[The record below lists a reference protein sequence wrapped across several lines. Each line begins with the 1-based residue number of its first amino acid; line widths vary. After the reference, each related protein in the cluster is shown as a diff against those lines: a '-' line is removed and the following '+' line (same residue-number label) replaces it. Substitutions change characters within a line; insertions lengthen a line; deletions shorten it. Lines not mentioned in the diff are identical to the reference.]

1 MNNLINNFHFL
12 RDTRYAIRDTKCKLG
27 VIIVWHANFVHLHV
41 HTEYSLLD
49 GACRISELVAQA
61 KKHKMPALAITDHG
75 VMYGAIQF
83 YKEAIRQ
90 GVKPIIGCEMY
101 VARQSRLDKS
111 SQRKET
117 PHHLILLVKNN
128 EGYKNLIKLV
138 TLSYLEGFYY
148 KPRIDKEI
156 LREYSNGL
164 IALSA
169 CLKGEISQS
178 ILQKDIKKAK
188 EVALD
193 FLDIFGE
200 DNFYLELQE
209 NGIPEQEIVN
219 DNLIKISQE
228 LSIPV
233 VASNDIHY
241 VNKEDARAHE
251 ILLCIQTATNLSD
264 PKRLKFSTDAFYFNS
279 PEEMNKNFSEVP
291 QALENTIRIAEKCN
305 LEIDFR
311 HAQLPE
317 FKVPPEHNIN
327 TYLKELCYKGLNER
341 YSGVTKQLEERLEY
355 ELSVIKKMEFEP
367 YFLIVWDF
375 VRYAKEKGI
384 MVGPGRGSA
393 AGSLVAYCLNIT
405 NIDPIA
411 YGLLF
416 ERFLN
421 PERISMPDF
430 DIDFCYERREE
441 VIEYVSKKYGN
452 DKVAQIITFGT
463 MAARAAVRDVGRALG
478 IPYAQVDTIA
488 KMIPWEPNI
497 TIEKALKMESRIT
510 ELMKSDE
517 DIKKLIETASSLEG
531 LARHAST
538 HAAGIVLS
546 RKPLTDYVPLQKT
559 ADGEICTQYAMA
571 ELEELGLLKMDFLG
585 LRTLTVISNAL
596 KIIKHTRGEGVDIN
610 KIPLDDKKVYKMLSK
625 GNCAGVFQ
633 LESEGMRDLV
643 KRLKPENIED
653 ITALLALYRPGP
665 LGSGM
670 IEDFINRKKGIVEI
684 KYAHP
689 RLEPI
694 LKETYGVIVYQEQVM
709 KIASELAGF
718 TLGQADILRK
728 AMGKK
733 QKGVMERQRELFI
746 KGAQKNNIK
755 KNTAGEIF
763 DLIAY
768 FAGYGFNKSHSVSY
782 AFISYQTAYLKTH
795 YTIEYMAS
803 LLTSIMGNN
812 DKVALYIKE
821 CRNMNIEIL
830 PPDINQSLVNFTVVG
845 GKAIRFGLAAVKNVG
860 EKAIKSII
868 EERKRNS
875 NFTSL
880 LDFCQR
886 VDLRVVNKRVVE
898 SLIKCGG
905 FDSIGARRSQLL
917 AVLDVSLKSGQE
929 YQKSKKN
936 GQTSIFDLFEKSNSD
951 KDGGSYQDRLPDI
964 SEFSK
969 DELLAMEKEMLGL
982 YISHHP
988 LNDYKDKLKKIVTS
1002 TSIELASLSDRSRVV
1017 LAGVINN
1024 FKRKSTKNGNLMAF
1038 ITLEDLEGTV
1048 EIITFPK
1055 VYEKCKEIIK
1065 KDEIVMIEGRLD
1077 VAEGKTKIIAE
1088 KISLLERYIKNKK
1101 PTSKAKEKNQS
1112 FAEELHLE
1120 INTEKNEPNRLR
1132 KLKELFYGYPGKSQ
1146 VVLHFKDKDK
1156 TILHTIDKKYSV
1168 NIDDK
1173 LMEEIRS
1180 ILENE
1185 KIWTEKG

>member
-1 MNNLINNFHFL
+1 
-12 RDTRYAIRDTKCKLG
+12 
-27 VIIVWHANFVHLHV
+27 
-41 HTEYSLLD
+41 LD

-101 VARQSRLDKS
+101 VAHQSRLDRS
-111 SQRKET
+111 TQRKET

-138 TLSYLEGFYY
+138 TSSYSEGFYY

-156 LREYSNGL
+156 LREHSSGL

-169 CLKGEISQS
+169 CLKGEIPQC
-178 ILQKDIKKAK
+178 ILQKNIKKAK
-188 EVALD
+188 EVTLD

-200 DNFYLELQE
+200 DNFYLELQK

-219 DNLIKISQE
+219 ENLIEISQE
-228 LSIPV
+228 LSIPL
-233 VASNDIHY
+233 VATNDIHY
-241 VNKEDARAHE
+241 INKEDARAHE

-279 PEEMNKNFSEVP
+279 PEEMNENFSKVP

-327 TYLKELCYKGLNER
+327 TYLKELCYKGLKER
-341 YSGVTKQLEERLEY
+341 YSEITKKLEERLEY

-463 MAARAAVRDVGRALG
+463 MAARAAIRDVGRALG
-478 IPYAQVDTIA
+478 IPYARVDTIA

-497 TIEKALKMESRIT
+497 TIEKALKMESRIK
-510 ELMKSDE
+510 ELMKGDK

-546 RKPLTDYVPLQKT
+546 RKPLTDYIPLQKT
-559 ADGEICTQYAMA
+559 AEGETCTQYAMA

-596 KIIKHTRGEGVDIN
+596 KIIKHTRGEEVDIN
-610 KIPLDDKKVYKMLSK
+610 EIPLDDKKVYKMLSK
-625 GNCAGVFQ
+625 GNCAGIFQ

-643 KRLKPENIED
+643 KRLKPENMED

-670 IEDFINRKKGIVEI
+670 IEDFINRKKGIIEI

-733 QKGVMERQRELFI
+733 QKGVMEKQRELFI

-755 KNTAGEIF
+755 KNTAAEIS

-795 YTIEYMAS
+795 YTVEYMAS

-812 DKVALYIKE
+812 EKVALYIKE
-821 CRNMNIEIL
+821 CRNTNIEIL

-875 NFTSL
+875 NFISL

-886 VDLRVVNKRVVE
+886 VDLRVVNKRVIE
-898 SLIKCGG
+898 SLIKCGAL
-905 FDSIGARRSQLL
+905 DSIGARRSQLL

-929 YQKSKKN
+929 YQKSKRN
-936 GQTSIFDLFEKSNSD
+936 GQTSIFDLFEKNNSD
-951 KDGGSYQDRLPDI
+951 KGSVNFQDKLPDI

-969 DELLAMEKEMLGL
+969 NELLAMEKEMLGL
-982 YISHHP
+982 YISYHP
-988 LNDYKDKLKKIVTS
+988 LNDYKERLKKIVTS
-1002 TSIELASLSDRSRVV
+1002 TSIELANFSDRSRVV

-1024 FKRKSTKNGNLMAF
+1024 LKRKSTKNGNLMAF

-1048 EIITFPK
+1048 EIIAFPK
-1055 VYEKCKEIIK
+1055 VYEKCKETIK
-1065 KDEIVMIEGRLD
+1065 KDEIIIVEGRLD
-1077 VAEGKTKIIAE
+1077 VAEGKTKVIAE
-1088 KISLLERYIKNKK
+1088 KITFLKEYIKNKK
-1101 PTSKAKEKNQS
+1101 PAPKTKEKNYNFS
-1112 FAEELHLE
+1112 KKLHLE
-1120 INTEKNEPNRLR
+1120 IIAGKNEPDLLK
-1132 KLKELFYGYPGKSQ
+1132 KLKELFYSYPGKSQ
-1146 VVLHFKDKDK
+1146 VVLHFRDKDK
-1156 TILHTIDKKYSV
+1156 TILHAIDKKYSV

-1173 LMEEIRS
+1173 FMEEIRNV
-1180 ILENE
+1180 LGNK
-1185 KIWTEKG
+1185 KIWTEKFIE

>member
-1 MNNLINNFHFL
+1 MM
-12 RDTRYAIRDTKCKLG
+12 
-27 VIIVWHANFVHLHV
+27 WHANFVHLHV

-101 VARQSRLDKS
+101 VAHQSRFDKS

-117 PHHLILLVKNN
+117 PYHLILLVKNN

-156 LREYSNGL
+156 LREHSNGL

-169 CLKGEISQS
+169 CLKGEISQC
-178 ILQKDIKKAK
+178 ILQKNIKKAK

-200 DNFYLELQE
+200 DNFYLELQK

-219 DNLIKISQE
+219 ENLIEISQE

-241 VNKEDARAHE
+241 INKEDARAHE

-264 PKRLKFSTDAFYFNS
+264 SKRLKFATDVFYFNS
-279 PEEMNKNFSEVP
+279 PEEMNKNFSKIP
-291 QALENTIRIAEKCN
+291 QALENTLRIAEKCN

-311 HAQLPE
+311 QAQLPE
-317 FKVPPEHNIN
+317 FKVPPEYNIN

-341 YSGVTKQLEERLEY
+341 YSEVTKQLEGRLEY

-375 VRYAKEKGI
+375 VRYAKEEGI

-405 NIDPIA
+405 NIDPII

-421 PERISMPDF
+421 PERINMPDF

-478 IPYAQVDTIA
+478 IPYTRVDTIA

-497 TIEKALKMESRIT
+497 TIEKALKMESRLK
-510 ELMKSDE
+510 ELMKNDE

-559 ADGEICTQYAMA
+559 AEGEICTQYAMT

-596 KIIKHTRGEGVDIN
+596 KIIKHTRGEMVDIN

-625 GNCAGVFQ
+625 GNCAGIFQ
-633 LESEGMRDLV
+633 LESDGMRDLV

-670 IEDFINRKKGIVEI
+670 IEDFINRKKGTIEI

-689 RLEPI
+689 QLESI

-728 AMGKK
+728 AIGKK
-733 QKGVMERQRELFI
+733 QKGVMEKQRELFI

-755 KNTAGEIF
+755 KNTAVEIF

-795 YTIEYMAS
+795 YTLEYMAS

-868 EERKRNS
+868 DEHKRNS

-886 VDLRVVNKRVVE
+886 VDLRVVNKRVIE
-898 SLIKCGG
+898 SLIKCGA

-917 AVLDVSLKSGQE
+917 AFLDVSLRNGQE
-929 YQKSKKN
+929 YQKSKRN
-936 GQTSIFDLFEKSNSD
+936 GQTSIFDLFEENNPDKNS
-951 KDGGSYQDRLPDI
+951 GNYQDRLPDI

-969 DELLAMEKEMLGL
+969 NELLAMEKEMLGL
-982 YISHHP
+982 YISYHP
-988 LNDYKDKLKKIVTS
+988 LNDYRERLKKIITS
-1002 TSIELASLSDRSRVV
+1002 TSIELTNLSDKSRVV

-1024 FKRKSTKNGNLMAF
+1024 LKRKSTKNGNLMAF

-1048 EIITFPK
+1048 EIIAFPK
-1055 VYEKCKEIIK
+1055 VYEKCKETIK
-1065 KDEIVMIEGRLD
+1065 KDEIIITEGHID

-1088 KISLLERYIKNKK
+1088 KISLLEKYVENKR
-1101 PTSKAKEKNQS
+1101 PTPKTEEKNQNL
-1112 FAEELHLE
+1112 AEELHLE
-1120 INTEKNEPNRLR
+1120 ISTGENESDLLR
-1132 KLKELFYGYPGKSQ
+1132 KLKELFHGYPGKSQ
-1146 VVLHFKDKDK
+1146 VVLHFKDKNK
-1156 TILHTIDKKYSV
+1156 TILHAIDKKYSV
-1168 NIDDK
+1168 NIGDK
-1173 LMEEIRS
+1173 FMEEIRAV
-1180 ILENE
+1180 LGDE
-1185 KIWTEKG
+1185 KIWTEKC

>member
-1 MNNLINNFHFL
+1 
-12 RDTRYAIRDTKCKLG
+12 
-27 VIIVWHANFVHLHV
+27 VWHSNFVHLHV

-101 VARQSRLDKS
+101 VAHQSRLDRS
-111 SQRKET
+111 TQRKET

-138 TLSYLEGFYY
+138 TSSYSEGFYY

-156 LREYSNGL
+156 LREHSSGL

-169 CLKGEISQS
+169 CLKGEIPQC
-178 ILQKDIKKAK
+178 ILQKNIKKAK
-188 EVALD
+188 EVTLD

-200 DNFYLELQE
+200 DNFYLELQK

-219 DNLIKISQE
+219 ENLIEISQE
-228 LSIPV
+228 LSIPL
-233 VASNDIHY
+233 VATNDIHY
-241 VNKEDARAHE
+241 INKEDARAHE

-279 PEEMNKNFSEVP
+279 PEEMNENFSKVP

-327 TYLKELCYKGLNER
+327 TYLKELCYKGLKER
-341 YSGVTKQLEERLEY
+341 YSEITKKLEERLEY

-367 YFLIVWDF
+367 YFLI
-375 VRYAKEKGI
+375 
-384 MVGPGRGSA
+384 
-393 AGSLVAYCLNIT
+393 
-405 NIDPIA
+405 
-411 YGLLF
+411 
-416 ERFLN
+416 

-463 MAARAAVRDVGRALG
+463 MAARAAIRDVGRALG
-478 IPYAQVDTIA
+478 IPYARVDTIA

-497 TIEKALKMESRIT
+497 TIEKALKMESRIK
-510 ELMKSDE
+510 ELMKGDK

-546 RKPLTDYVPLQKT
+546 RKPLTDYIPLQKT
-559 ADGEICTQYAMA
+559 AEGETCTQYAMA

-596 KIIKHTRGEGVDIN
+596 KIIKHTRGEEVDIN
-610 KIPLDDKKVYKMLSK
+610 EIPLDDKKVYKMLSK
-625 GNCAGVFQ
+625 GNCAGIFQ

-643 KRLKPENIED
+643 KRLKPENMED

-670 IEDFINRKKGIVEI
+670 IEDFINRKKGIIEI

-733 QKGVMERQRELFI
+733 QKGVMEKQRELFI

-755 KNTAGEIF
+755 KNTAAEIS

-795 YTIEYMAS
+795 YTVEYMAS

-812 DKVALYIKE
+812 EKVALYIKE
-821 CRNMNIEIL
+821 CRNTNIEIL

-875 NFTSL
+875 NFISL

-886 VDLRVVNKRVVE
+886 VDLRVVNKRVIE
-898 SLIKCGG
+898 SLIKCGAL
-905 FDSIGARRSQLL
+905 DSIGARRSQLL

-929 YQKSKKN
+929 YQKSKRN
-936 GQTSIFDLFEKSNSD
+936 GQTSIFDLFEKNNSD
-951 KDGGSYQDRLPDI
+951 KGSVNFQDKLPDI

-969 DELLAMEKEMLGL
+969 NELLAMEKEMLGL
-982 YISHHP
+982 YISYHP
-988 LNDYKDKLKKIVTS
+988 LNDYKERLKKIVTS
-1002 TSIELASLSDRSRVV
+1002 TSIELANFSDRSRVV

-1024 FKRKSTKNGNLMAF
+1024 LKRKSTKNGNLMAF

-1048 EIITFPK
+1048 EIIAFPK
-1055 VYEKCKEIIK
+1055 VYEKCKETIK
-1065 KDEIVMIEGRLD
+1065 KDEIIIVEGRLD
-1077 VAEGKTKIIAE
+1077 VAEGKTKVIAE
-1088 KISLLERYIKNKK
+1088 KITFLKEYIKNKK
-1101 PTSKAKEKNQS
+1101 PAPKTKEKNYNFS
-1112 FAEELHLE
+1112 KKLHLE
-1120 INTEKNEPNRLR
+1120 IIAGKNEPDLLK
-1132 KLKELFYGYPGKSQ
+1132 KLKELFYSYPGKSQ
-1146 VVLHFKDKDK
+1146 VVLHFRDKDK
-1156 TILHTIDKKYSV
+1156 TILHAIDKKYSV

-1173 LMEEIRS
+1173 FMEEIRNV
-1180 ILENE
+1180 LGNK
-1185 KIWTEKG
+1185 KIWTEKFIE

>member
-1 MNNLINNFHFL
+1 
-12 RDTRYAIRDTKCKLG
+12 
-27 VIIVWHANFVHLHV
+27 
-41 HTEYSLLD
+41 
-49 GACRISELVAQA
+49 
-61 KKHKMPALAITDHG
+61 MPALAITDHG

-101 VARQSRLDKS
+101 VARQSRLDRS

-169 CLKGEISQS
+169 CLKGEISQC

-219 DNLIKISQE
+219 ENLIKISQE

-279 PEEMNKNFSEVP
+279 PEEMDKKFSKVP
-291 QALENTIRIAEKCN
+291 QALENTIHIAEKCN

-327 TYLKELCYKGLNER
+327 TYLKELCCKGLNER
-341 YSGVTKQLEERLEY
+341 YSEVTKQLEERLEY

-441 VIEYVSKKYGN
+441 VIEYVSKKYGS

-497 TIEKALKMESRIT
+497 TIKKALKMESRIK
-510 ELMKSDE
+510 ESMKSDE
-517 DIKKLIETASSLEG
+517 GIKKLIETASSLEG
-531 LARHAST
+531 VARHAST

-596 KIIKHTRGEGVDIN
+596 KIIKHTRGEEVDIN

-670 IEDFINRKKGIVEI
+670 IEDFINGKKGIVEI

-689 RLEPI
+689 RLESI

-709 KIASELAGF
+709 KIASELSGF

-733 QKGVMERQRELFI
+733 QKGVMEKQRELFI

-755 KNTAGEIF
+755 KNTAAEIF

-821 CRNMNIEIL
+821 CGNMNIEIL
-830 PPDINQSLVNFTVVG
+830 PPDINQSLVNFTVVRS
-845 GKAIRFGLAAVKNVG
+845 KAIRFGLAAVKNVG

-898 SLIKCGG
+898 SLVKCGG
-905 FDSIGARRSQLL
+905 IDSIGARRSQLL

-929 YQKSKKN
+929 YQKSKRN
-936 GQTSIFDLFEKSNSD
+936 GQTSIFDLFEKNNSD

-1002 TSIELASLSDRSRVV
+1002 TSIELANLSDRSRVV

-1048 EIITFPK
+1048 EIIAFPK
-1055 VYEKCKEIIK
+1055 VYEKCKENIK
-1065 KDEIVMIEGRLD
+1065 KDEIIITEGRLD

-1088 KISLLERYIKNKK
+1088 KISLLEKYLKNKK
-1101 PTSKAKEKNQS
+1101 ITSKTKEKNRNL
-1112 FAEELHLE
+1112 AEELHLE
-1120 INTEKNEPNRLR
+1120 INTEKNESNFLR
-1132 KLKELFYGYPGKSQ
+1132 KLKELFYDYPGKSQ

-1168 NIDDK
+1168 NINDK
-1173 LMEEIRS
+1173 LLEETRS
-1180 ILENE
+1180 ILGNE
-1185 KIWTEKG
+1185 KVWIEKC

>member
-1 MNNLINNFHFL
+1 M
-12 RDTRYAIRDTKCKLG
+12 
-27 VIIVWHANFVHLHV
+27 WHANFVHLHV

-101 VARQSRLDKS
+101 VAHQSRLDKS

-117 PHHLILLVKNN
+117 PNHLILLVKNN
-128 EGYKNLIKLV
+128 EGYKNLIRLV
-138 TLSYLEGFYY
+138 TSSYLEGFYY

-156 LREYSNGL
+156 LREHSNGL

-169 CLKGEISQS
+169 CLKGEISQY
-178 ILQKDIKKAK
+178 ILQNDIKKAK
-188 EVALD
+188 EAALD

-200 DNFYLELQE
+200 GNFYLELQE
-209 NGIPEQEIVN
+209 NGIQEQEIVN
-219 DNLIKISQE
+219 ENLIQISQE
-228 LSIPV
+228 LSIPL
-233 VASNDIHY
+233 VATNDIHY
-241 VNKEDARAHE
+241 INKEDARAHE

-264 PKRLKFSTDAFYFNS
+264 PKRLKFATDAFYFNS
-279 PEEMNKNFSEVP
+279 PEEMNENFSKVP
-291 QALENTIRIAEKCN
+291 QALENTLRIAEKCN

-311 HAQLPE
+311 LAQLPE
-317 FKVPPEHNIN
+317 FKVPPENNIN
-327 TYLKELCYKGLNER
+327 TYLKELCYKGLKER
-341 YSGVTKQLEERLEY
+341 YSEITELLEKRLEY
-355 ELSVIKKMEFEP
+355 ELLVIKKMEFEP

-405 NIDPIA
+405 NINPMT

-441 VIEYVSKKYGN
+441 VIEYVSKKYGK

-488 KMIPWEPNI
+488 KMIPWELNI
-497 TIEKALKMESRIT
+497 TIEKALKMESRLKD
-510 ELMKSDE
+510 LMESDA
-517 DIKKLIETASSLEG
+517 DVKKLIETASSLEG

-546 RKPLTDYVPLQKT
+546 RKPLNEYVPLQKT
-559 ADGEICTQYAMA
+559 AEGEICTQYAMA

-585 LRTLTVISNAL
+585 LRTLTVISDTL
-596 KIIKHTRGEGVDIN
+596 KIIKHTRGEQVDIN
-610 KIPLDDKKVYKMLSK
+610 KIPLDDKKVYKMLSE
-625 GNCAGVFQ
+625 GSCAGVFQ

-643 KRLKPENIED
+643 KRLIPENIED

-670 IEDFINRKKGIVEI
+670 IEDFINRKKGIVKI
-684 KYAHP
+684 KYLHP
-689 RLEPI
+689 RLESI

-733 QKGVMERQRELFI
+733 QKGVMEKQRELFI
-746 KGAQKNNIK
+746 KGAQKNNIQ
-755 KNTAGEIF
+755 KNIAAEIS

-795 YTIEYMAS
+795 YTVEYMAS

-821 CRNMNIEIL
+821 CRNMSIEIL

-868 EERKRNS
+868 EERKKNS
-875 NFTSL
+875 NFASF

-886 VDLRVVNKRVVE
+886 VDLRVVNKRVIE
-898 SLIKCGG
+898 SLIKCGA
-905 FDSIGARRSQLL
+905 FDSIGVRRAQLL
-917 AVLDVSLKSGQE
+917 AVLDGTLKSGQE
-929 YQKSKKN
+929 YQKSKGN
-936 GQTSIFDLFEKSNSD
+936 GQTSIFDLFEKNIF
-951 KDGGSYQDRLPDI
+951 GENNRNYQDKLPDI
-964 SEFSK
+964 LEFSK
-969 DELLAMEKEMLGL
+969 NELLAMEKEMLGL
-982 YISHHP
+982 YISYHP
-988 LNDYKDKLKKIVTS
+988 LNDYKEKIKKIVTS
-1002 TSIELASLSDRSRVV
+1002 TSIELANFSDRSKVV

-1024 FKRKSTKNGNLMAF
+1024 FKRKNTKNGSLMAF
-1038 ITLEDLEGTV
+1038 VTLEDLEGTV
-1048 EIITFPK
+1048 EIIVFPK
-1055 VYEKCKEIIK
+1055 VYEKCGEIIK
-1065 KDEIVMIEGRLD
+1065 KDEIIVTEGYLD
-1077 VAEGKTKIIAE
+1077 VSEGKIKVIAE
-1088 KISLLERYIKNKK
+1088 KITLLEKYKENKI
-1101 PTSKAKEKNQS
+1101 PTPKTKEKNQNI
-1112 FAEELHLE
+1112 AEELHLE
-1120 INTEKNEPNRLR
+1120 INTEENESNLLR
-1132 KLKELFYGYPGKSQ
+1132 KLKDLFYSYPGKSQ
-1146 VVLHFKDKDK
+1146 VVFHFKDKGK
-1156 TILHTIDKKYSV
+1156 TIIHAIDKKYSV
-1168 NIDDK
+1168 NIDGK
-1173 LMEEIRS
+1173 LTEEIRG
-1180 ILENE
+1180 ILGNN
-1185 KIWTEKG
+1185 KIWTENVKNNK

>member
-1 MNNLINNFHFL
+1 M
-12 RDTRYAIRDTKCKLG
+12 
-27 VIIVWHANFVHLHV
+27 
-41 HTEYSLLD
+41 
-49 GACRISELVAQA
+49 
-61 KKHKMPALAITDHG
+61 
-75 VMYGAIQF
+75 
-83 YKEAIRQ
+83 
-90 GVKPIIGCEMY
+90 
-101 VARQSRLDKS
+101 
-111 SQRKET
+111 
-117 PHHLILLVKNN
+117 
-128 EGYKNLIKLV
+128 
-138 TLSYLEGFYY
+138 
-148 KPRIDKEI
+148 
-156 LREYSNGL
+156 
-164 IALSA
+164 
-169 CLKGEISQS
+169 
-178 ILQKDIKKAK
+178 
-188 EVALD
+188 
-193 FLDIFGE
+193 
-200 DNFYLELQE
+200 
-209 NGIPEQEIVN
+209 
-219 DNLIKISQE
+219 
-228 LSIPV
+228 
-233 VASNDIHY
+233 
-241 VNKEDARAHE
+241 
-251 ILLCIQTATNLSD
+251 
-264 PKRLKFSTDAFYFNS
+264 
-279 PEEMNKNFSEVP
+279 
-291 QALENTIRIAEKCN
+291 
-305 LEIDFR
+305 
-311 HAQLPE
+311 
-317 FKVPPEHNIN
+317 
-327 TYLKELCYKGLNER
+327 
-341 YSGVTKQLEERLEY
+341 
-355 ELSVIKKMEFEP
+355 
-367 YFLIVWDF
+367 
-375 VRYAKEKGI
+375 
-384 MVGPGRGSA
+384 
-393 AGSLVAYCLNIT
+393 
-405 NIDPIA
+405 A

-478 IPYAQVDTIA
+478 IPYARVDTIA

-497 TIEKALKMESRIT
+497 TIEKALKMESRIK

-559 ADGEICTQYAMA
+559 AEGETCTQYAMA

-596 KIIKHTRGEGVDIN
+596 KIIKHTRGERVDIN

-625 GNCAGVFQ
+625 GNCAGIFQ

-670 IEDFINRKKGIVEI
+670 IEDFINRKKGIIEI

-689 RLEPI
+689 RLESI

-733 QKGVMERQRELFI
+733 QKGVMEKQKELFI

-755 KNTAGEIF
+755 KNTAAEIS

-795 YTIEYMAS
+795 YTVEYMAS

-830 PPDINQSLVNFTVVG
+830 PPDINQSLVNFTVVE

-868 EERKRNS
+868 EERKINS
-875 NFTSL
+875 NFTSF
-880 LDFCQR
+880 LDFCHR
-886 VDLRVVNKRVVE
+886 VDLRVVNKRVIE
-898 SLIKCGG
+898 SLIKCGAS
-905 FDSIGARRSQLL
+905 DSIGAKRSQLL
-917 AVLDVSLKSGQE
+917 AVLDVTLKNGQE
-929 YQKSKKN
+929 YQKSKRN
-936 GQTSIFDLFEKSNSD
+936 GQTSIFDLFKKSNSD
-951 KDGGSYQDRLPDI
+951 KSGSSYQDRLPDI

-969 DELLAMEKEMLGL
+969 NELLAMEKEMLGL
-982 YISHHP
+982 YISYHP
-988 LNDYKDKLKKIVTS
+988 LNDYKEKLKKIVTS
-1002 TSIELASLSDRSRVV
+1002 TSIELANHSDRSRVV

-1048 EIITFPK
+1048 EIIAFPK

-1065 KDEIVMIEGRLD
+1065 KDEIVIVEGNLD

-1088 KISLLERYIKNKK
+1088 KISFLEKYIENKK
-1101 PTSKAKEKNQS
+1101 PTPKIKEKNQNL
-1112 FAEELHLE
+1112 AKELHLE
-1120 INTEKNEPNRLR
+1120 IIIGKNKPDLLR
-1132 KLKELFYGYPGKSQ
+1132 KLKELFYDCPGKSQ
-1146 VVLHFKDKDK
+1146 VILHFKDKDK
-1156 TILHTIDKKYSV
+1156 ITLHAIDKKYSV

-1173 LMEEIRS
+1173 FMEGFRG
-1180 ILENE
+1180 ILGDN

>member
-1 MNNLINNFHFL
+1 
-12 RDTRYAIRDTKCKLG
+12 
-27 VIIVWHANFVHLHV
+27 
-41 HTEYSLLD
+41 
-49 GACRISELVAQA
+49 
-61 KKHKMPALAITDHG
+61 
-75 VMYGAIQF
+75 
-83 YKEAIRQ
+83 
-90 GVKPIIGCEMY
+90 
-101 VARQSRLDKS
+101 
-111 SQRKET
+111 
-117 PHHLILLVKNN
+117 
-128 EGYKNLIKLV
+128 
-138 TLSYLEGFYY
+138 
-148 KPRIDKEI
+148 
-156 LREYSNGL
+156 
-164 IALSA
+164 
-169 CLKGEISQS
+169 
-178 ILQKDIKKAK
+178 
-188 EVALD
+188 
-193 FLDIFGE
+193 
-200 DNFYLELQE
+200 
-209 NGIPEQEIVN
+209 
-219 DNLIKISQE
+219 
-228 LSIPV
+228 
-233 VASNDIHY
+233 
-241 VNKEDARAHE
+241 
-251 ILLCIQTATNLSD
+251 
-264 PKRLKFSTDAFYFNS
+264 
-279 PEEMNKNFSEVP
+279 
-291 QALENTIRIAEKCN
+291 
-305 LEIDFR
+305 
-311 HAQLPE
+311 
-317 FKVPPEHNIN
+317 
-327 TYLKELCYKGLNER
+327 
-341 YSGVTKQLEERLEY
+341 
-355 ELSVIKKMEFEP
+355 
-367 YFLIVWDF
+367 
-375 VRYAKEKGI
+375 

-405 NIDPIA
+405 NIDPMA

-478 IPYAQVDTIA
+478 IPYARVDTIA

-497 TIEKALKMESRIT
+497 TIEKALKMESRIK

-559 ADGEICTQYAMA
+559 AEGETCTQYAMA

-596 KIIKHTRGEGVDIN
+596 KIIKHTRGERVDIN

-625 GNCAGVFQ
+625 GNCAGIFQ

-670 IEDFINRKKGIVEI
+670 IEDFINRKKGIIEI

-689 RLEPI
+689 RLESI

-733 QKGVMERQRELFI
+733 QKGVMEKQKELFI

-755 KNTAGEIF
+755 KNTAAEIS

-795 YTIEYMAS
+795 YTVEYMAS

-830 PPDINQSLVNFTVVG
+830 PPDINQSLVNFTVVE

-868 EERKRNS
+868 EERKINS
-875 NFTSL
+875 NFTSF
-880 LDFCQR
+880 LDFCHR
-886 VDLRVVNKRVVE
+886 ADLRVVNKRVIE
-898 SLIKCGG
+898 SLIKCGAS
-905 FDSIGARRSQLL
+905 DSIGAKRSQLL
-917 AVLDVSLKSGQE
+917 AVLDVTLKNGQE
-929 YQKSKKN
+929 YQKSKRN
-936 GQTSIFDLFEKSNSD
+936 GQTSIFDLFKKSNSD
-951 KDGGSYQDRLPDI
+951 KSGSSYQDRLPDI

-969 DELLAMEKEMLGL
+969 NELLAMEKEMLGL
-982 YISHHP
+982 YISYHP
-988 LNDYKDKLKKIVTS
+988 LNDYKEKLKKIVTS
-1002 TSIELASLSDRSRVV
+1002 TSIELANHSDRSRVV

-1048 EIITFPK
+1048 EIIAFPK

-1065 KDEIVMIEGRLD
+1065 KDEIVIVEGNLD

-1088 KISLLERYIKNKK
+1088 KISFLEKYIENKK
-1101 PTSKAKEKNQS
+1101 PTPKIKEKNQNL
-1112 FAEELHLE
+1112 AKELHLE
-1120 INTEKNEPNRLR
+1120 IIIGKNKPDLLR
-1132 KLKELFYGYPGKSQ
+1132 KLKELFYDCPGKSQ
-1146 VVLHFKDKDK
+1146 VILHFKDKDK
-1156 TILHTIDKKYSV
+1156 ITLHAIDKKYSV

-1173 LMEEIRS
+1173 FMEGFRG
-1180 ILENE
+1180 ILGDN

>member
-1 MNNLINNFHFL
+1 M
-12 RDTRYAIRDTKCKLG
+12 
-27 VIIVWHANFVHLHV
+27 WHSNFVHLHT

-101 VARQSRLDKS
+101 VARQSRFDKS

-138 TLSYLEGFYY
+138 TLSYMEGFYY

-156 LREYSNGL
+156 LREHSNGL

-169 CLKGEISQS
+169 CLKGEISQC
-178 ILQKDIKKAK
+178 ILQKNIKKAK

-193 FLDIFGE
+193 FVDIFGE
-200 DNFYLELQE
+200 DNFYLELQK

-219 DNLIKISQE
+219 ENLIEISQE
-228 LSIPV
+228 LSIPLV
-233 VASNDIHY
+233 VSNDVHY
-241 VNKEDARAHE
+241 INKEDARAHE

-264 PKRLKFSTDAFYFNS
+264 SKRLKFATDAFYFNS
-279 PEEMNKNFSEVP
+279 PEEMNKNFSKVP
-291 QALENTIRIAEKCN
+291 QALENTLRIAEKCN

-311 HAQLPE
+311 QAQLPE
-317 FKVPPEHNIN
+317 FNVPPEYNIN

-341 YSGVTKQLEERLEY
+341 YSEVTKQLGERLEY

-384 MVGPGRGSA
+384 IVGPGRGSA

-405 NIDPIA
+405 NIDPMA

-421 PERISMPDF
+421 PERINMPDF

-478 IPYAQVDTIA
+478 IPYARVDTIA

-497 TIEKALKMESRIT
+497 TIKKALKMESRFK
-510 ELMKSDE
+510 ELMENDE

-559 ADGEICTQYAMA
+559 AEGETCTQYAMA

-596 KIIKHTRGEGVDIN
+596 KIIKHTRGEKIDIN
-610 KIPLDDKKVYKMLSK
+610 KIPLDDKKIYKMLSK
-625 GNCAGVFQ
+625 GNCAGIFQ

-643 KRLKPENIED
+643 KKIKPENIED

-670 IEDFINRKKGIVEI
+670 IEDFINRKKGMIEI

-689 RLEPI
+689 RLESI

-733 QKGVMERQRELFI
+733 QKGVMEKQRELFI

-755 KNTAGEIF
+755 KNTAAEIF

-795 YTIEYMAS
+795 YTLEYMAS

-868 EERKRNS
+868 DEHKRNS

-886 VDLRVVNKRVVE
+886 VDLRVVNKRVIE
-898 SLIKCGG
+898 SLIKCGA

-917 AVLDVSLKSGQE
+917 AVLDVSLKNGQE
-929 YQKSKKN
+929 YQKSKSN
-936 GQTSIFDLFEKSNSD
+936 GQTSIFDLFEGNNLDKNSD
-951 KDGGSYQDRLPDI
+951 NYQDRLPDI

-969 DELLAMEKEMLGL
+969 NELLAMEKEMLGL
-982 YISHHP
+982 YISYHP
-988 LNDYKDKLKKIVTS
+988 LNDYTKRLKKIVTS
-1002 TSIELASLSDRSRVV
+1002 TSIELTNLSDRSRVV

-1024 FKRKSTKNGNLMAF
+1024 LKRKNTKNGNLMAF

-1048 EIITFPK
+1048 EIIAFPK
-1055 VYEKCKEIIK
+1055 VYEKCKEMIK
-1065 KDEIVMIEGRLD
+1065 KDEIIITEGHVD

-1088 KISLLERYIKNKK
+1088 KISLLEKYIENKRPTPKTEEKNK
-1101 PTSKAKEKNQS
+1101 NL
-1112 FAEELHLE
+1112 AEELHLE
-1120 INTEKNEPNRLR
+1120 INTGKNEPDLLGR
-1132 KLKELFYGYPGKSQ
+1132 LKELFYGYPGESQ
-1146 VVLHFKDKDK
+1146 VVLHFKDRDK
-1156 TILHTIDKKYSV
+1156 TILHAIDKKYSV

-1173 LMEEIRS
+1173 FMEKVRG
-1180 ILENE
+1180 ILGDE
-1185 KIWTEKG
+1185 KIWTEKC

>member
-1 MNNLINNFHFL
+1 
-12 RDTRYAIRDTKCKLG
+12 
-27 VIIVWHANFVHLHV
+27 
-41 HTEYSLLD
+41 
-49 GACRISELVAQA
+49 
-61 KKHKMPALAITDHG
+61 
-75 VMYGAIQF
+75 
-83 YKEAIRQ
+83 
-90 GVKPIIGCEMY
+90 
-101 VARQSRLDKS
+101 
-111 SQRKET
+111 
-117 PHHLILLVKNN
+117 
-128 EGYKNLIKLV
+128 
-138 TLSYLEGFYY
+138 
-148 KPRIDKEI
+148 
-156 LREYSNGL
+156 
-164 IALSA
+164 
-169 CLKGEISQS
+169 
-178 ILQKDIKKAK
+178 
-188 EVALD
+188 
-193 FLDIFGE
+193 
-200 DNFYLELQE
+200 
-209 NGIPEQEIVN
+209 
-219 DNLIKISQE
+219 
-228 LSIPV
+228 
-233 VASNDIHY
+233 
-241 VNKEDARAHE
+241 
-251 ILLCIQTATNLSD
+251 
-264 PKRLKFSTDAFYFNS
+264 
-279 PEEMNKNFSEVP
+279 
-291 QALENTIRIAEKCN
+291 
-305 LEIDFR
+305 
-311 HAQLPE
+311 
-317 FKVPPEHNIN
+317 
-327 TYLKELCYKGLNER
+327 
-341 YSGVTKQLEERLEY
+341 
-355 ELSVIKKMEFEP
+355 
-367 YFLIVWDF
+367 
-375 VRYAKEKGI
+375 
-384 MVGPGRGSA
+384 
-393 AGSLVAYCLNIT
+393 
-405 NIDPIA
+405 
-411 YGLLF
+411 
-416 ERFLN
+416 
-421 PERISMPDF
+421 MPDF

-478 IPYAQVDTIA
+478 IPYARVDTVA

-497 TIEKALKMESRIT
+497 TIEKALKMESRLN
-510 ELMKSDE
+510 ELMKNDE

-546 RKPLTDYVPLQKT
+546 RKSLIDYVPLQKT
-559 ADGEICTQYAMA
+559 AEGEICTQYAMA

-585 LRTLTVISNAL
+585 LRTLTVITNAL
-596 KIIKHTRGEGVDIN
+596 KIIKHTRGEELDIN

-625 GNCAGVFQ
+625 GNCAGIFQ

-670 IEDFINRKKGIVEI
+670 IEDFINRKKGIIEI

-689 RLEPI
+689 RLESI

-733 QKGVMERQRELFI
+733 QKGVMEKQRELFI

-755 KNTAGEIF
+755 KNTAAEIS

-795 YTIEYMAS
+795 YAIEYMAS

-830 PPDINQSLVNFTVVG
+830 PPEINQSLVNFTVVD

-868 EERKRNS
+868 EERKGNS
-875 NFTSL
+875 NFISL

-886 VDLRVVNKRVVE
+886 VDLRVVNKRVIE
-898 SLIKCGG
+898 SLIKCGA
-905 FDSIGARRSQLL
+905 FDSVGAKRSQLL
-917 AVLDVSLKSGQE
+917 AVLDISLKSGQE
-929 YQKSKKN
+929 FQKSKRN
-936 GQTSIFDLFEKSNSD
+936 GQTSLFDLFEENSSD
-951 KDGGSYQDRLPDI
+951 KNSGSYQDRLPDI
-964 SEFSK
+964 SEFHK
-969 DELLAMEKEMLGL
+969 NELLAMEKEMLGL
-982 YISHHP
+982 YISYHP
-988 LNDYKDKLKKIVTS
+988 LNDYKEKLKKIVTS
-1002 TSIELASLSDRSRVV
+1002 TSIELANHSDRSRVV

-1048 EIITFPK
+1048 EIIAFPK

-1065 KDEIVMIEGRLD
+1065 KDEIVIVEGNLD

-1088 KISLLERYIKNKK
+1088 KISFLEKYIENKK
-1101 PTSKAKEKNQS
+1101 PTPKIKEKNQNL
-1112 FAEELHLE
+1112 AKELHLE
-1120 INTEKNEPNRLR
+1120 IITRKNKPDLLR
-1132 KLKELFYGYPGKSQ
+1132 KLKELFYDCPGKSQ

-1156 TILHTIDKKYSV
+1156 ITLHAIDEKYSV

-1173 LMEEIRS
+1173 FMEGIRG
-1180 ILENE
+1180 ILGNN

>member
-1 MNNLINNFHFL
+1 M
-12 RDTRYAIRDTKCKLG
+12 
-27 VIIVWHANFVHLHV
+27 WHSNFVHLHT

-49 GACRISELVAQA
+49 GACRITELVAQA

-83 YKEAIRQ
+83 YKEAVRQ

-101 VARQSRLDKS
+101 VAHQSRLDRS

-128 EGYKNLIKLV
+128 GGYKNLIKLV

-156 LREYSNGL
+156 LREHSNGL

-169 CLKGEISQS
+169 CLKGEISQC

-200 DNFYLELQE
+200 GNFYLELQK

-219 DNLIKISQE
+219 ENLIEISQE
-228 LSIPV
+228 LSIPLI
-233 VASNDIHY
+233 ATNDIHY
-241 VNKEDARAHE
+241 INKEDARAHE
-251 ILLCIQTATNLSD
+251 ILLCIQTATNLGD

-279 PEEMNKNFSEVP
+279 PEEMNENFSKVP

-341 YSGVTKQLEERLEY
+341 YSEVTKQLEERLKY

-405 NIDPIA
+405 NIDPIT

-497 TIEKALKMESRIT
+497 TIEKALKMESRIK

-546 RKPLTDYVPLQKT
+546 RKSLTDYVPLQKT
-559 ADGEICTQYAMA
+559 AEGEICTQYAMA

-596 KIIKHTRGEGVDIN
+596 KIIKHTRGEEVDIN
-610 KIPLDDKKVYKMLSK
+610 KIPLNDKKVYKMLSK

-689 RLEPI
+689 RLESV

-733 QKGVMERQRELFI
+733 QKGVMEKQRELFI

-755 KNTAGEIF
+755 KNTAAEIF

-830 PPDINQSLVNFTVVG
+830 PPDINQSLVNFTVVEE
-845 GKAIRFGLAAVKNVG
+845 KAIRFGLAAVKNVG

-868 EERKRNS
+868 RERKENS

-886 VDLRVVNKRVVE
+886 VDLRVVNKRVIE
-898 SLIKCGG
+898 SLIKCGA
-905 FDSIGARRSQLL
+905 FDSIGVKRSQLL
-917 AVLDVSLKSGQE
+917 VVLDVSLKSGQE
-929 YQKSKKN
+929 YQKSKRN
-936 GQTSIFDLFEKSNSD
+936 GQTSLFDLFGKSNSD
-951 KDGGSYQDRLPDI
+951 KGGGSYQDKLPDI
-964 SEFSK
+964 PEFSK
-969 DELLAMEKEMLGL
+969 NELLAMEKEMLGL
-982 YISHHP
+982 YISYHP
-988 LNDYKDKLKKIVTS
+988 LNDYKERLKKIVTS
-1002 TSIELASLSDRSRVV
+1002 TSIELANFPDRSRVV

-1038 ITLEDLEGTV
+1038 ITLEDLEGSV
-1048 EIITFPK
+1048 EIIAFPK
-1055 VYEKCKEIIK
+1055 VYEKCKEMIK
-1065 KDEIVMIEGRLD
+1065 KDEIVITEGRLD

-1088 KISLLERYIKNKK
+1088 KISILGKYLKNKK
-1101 PTSKAKEKNQS
+1101 PTSKTKEKNHNLT
-1112 FAEELHLE
+1112 EELHLE
-1120 INTEKNEPNRLR
+1120 INTEKNEPDLLR
-1132 KLKELFYGYPGKSQ
+1132 KLKELFYDYPGKIQ

-1156 TILHTIDKKYSV
+1156 TILHAIDKKYSV

-1173 LMEEIRS
+1173 LMEEIRG
-1180 ILENE
+1180 ILGNE
-1185 KIWTEKG
+1185 KIWTEKC